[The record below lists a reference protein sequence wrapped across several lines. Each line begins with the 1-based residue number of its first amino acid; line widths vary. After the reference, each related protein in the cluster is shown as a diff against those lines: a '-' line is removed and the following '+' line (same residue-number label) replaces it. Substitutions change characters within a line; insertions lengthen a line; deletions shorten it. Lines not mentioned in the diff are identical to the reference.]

1 MIEVLFDNYSVF
13 FHTDEHIEIG
23 FEYDE
28 SDKLKIDT
36 NGRGK
41 EFAKQAFCKLIDEA
55 EEV

>member
-36 NGRGK
+36 NGKGK
-41 EFAKQAFCKLIDEA
+41 EFAK
-55 EEV
+55 